1 MDCSEAAA
9 EFETSTAKVATIAD
23 TGQKSLGTI
32 SSEIRAF
39 SNETGEAATDMAE
52 ATYQAISASVN
63 TADAVSF
70 AGTATKL
77 AVGGQ
82 LRGRVDDGYQCLR
95 A

>member
-63 TADAVSF
+63 TADAVSLQEQRRNWRS
-70 AGTATKL
+70 AASPRRPTPWT
-77 AVGGQ
+77 
-82 LRGRVDDGYQCLR
+82 C
-95 A
+95 